1 MTRIPPERLAE
12 LRQRRD
18 EIRKQDYA
26 TYGLSYEEDIADI
39 VDEIEGLLAE
49 LAAKAA
55 ECERLRAALTGIAS
69 DVCWMDCRKR
79 HPKEWKSQPREHPE
93 AHDENCPKRI
103 AHDALYPESTE

>member
-1 MTRIPPERLAE
+1 MPKPMTEDRLAE
-12 LRQRRD
+12 TGTAIYNLLLAARTDPVLREWARTANDGFEFFR
-18 EIRKQDYA
+18 
-26 TYGLSYEEDIADI
+26 
-39 VDEIEGLLAE
+39 AE